1 MVRSWRI
8 VGSSGGG
15 FFFGINGLIQKSTRN
30 RRASLKE
37 NLDSSNKIN
46 NLAFMD
52 GN

>member
-8 VGSSGGG
+8 VGSGGGG
-15 FFFGINGLIQKSTRN
+15 FFFGINGLIQKPTRN

-37 NLDSSNKIN
+37 NHDSANKLN

-52 GN
+52 RN